1 LAKGEGGVVTG
12 TLRQSQSHI
21 ACGIG
26 ISSDSDVNMFD
37 VFLTPEYAVF
47 SVAFLLMIGVGMVE
61 AIGLGAGQIDS
72 GMAVDLDASH
82 GNALDWLGIGND
94 LPILI
99 WLTSLLGCFTFVGVA
114 IQQIMTFAIGAPLH
128 WALAS
133 TGALIIG
140 SVANRFVSS
149 CLVKIVPA
157 LETTVIESED
167 LIMRR
172 GVILEGI
179 ARRGHPARA
188 KVLDQHKQAHYVMVE
203 PHNDD
208 DVITQ
213 GETAMLVRK
222 EGAVF
227 FGLPDEHP
235 TLRPI

>member
-1 LAKGEGGVVTG
+1 ML
-12 TLRQSQSHI
+12 
-21 ACGIG
+21 
-26 ISSDSDVNMFD
+26 D

-47 SVAFLLMIGVGMVE
+47 SIAFLVMVGVGLIE
-61 AIGLGAGQIDS
+61 AIGLGVGQIDS
-72 GMAVDLDASH
+72 VADVDLNAHD

-99 WLTSLLGCFTFVGVA
+99 WLTSLLGCFTFAGVA
-114 IQQIMTFAIGAPLH
+114 IQQITTLAIGEPLH

-133 TGALIIG
+133 IGALIIG
-140 SVANRFVSS
+140 GVFNRFIASA
-149 CLVKIVPA
+149 LVKVIPA
-157 LETTVIESED
+157 YETTVIESED

-172 GVILEGI
+172 GVILEGV

-208 DVITQ
+208 DVIAQ
-213 GETAMLVRK
+213 GETTMLVRK

-227 FGLPDEHP
+227 FGLPDVHP

>member
-1 LAKGEGGVVTG
+1 ML
-12 TLRQSQSHI
+12 
-21 ACGIG
+21 
-26 ISSDSDVNMFD
+26 D
-37 VFLTPEYAVF
+37 VFLTPEYALF
-47 SVAFLLMIGVGMVE
+47 SGAFLLMVGVGLIE
-61 AIGLGAGQIDS
+61 AIGLGVGQIDS
-72 GMAVDLDASH
+72 VADVDINAHD
-82 GNALDWLGIGND
+82 GNVLDWLGIGND

-114 IQQIMTFAIGAPLH
+114 IQQITTLAVGAPLH

-133 TGALIIG
+133 TCALIIG
-140 SVANRFVSS
+140 SVANRFVASG
-149 CLVKIVPA
+149 LVKMIPA
-157 LETTVIESED
+157 YETTVIESED

-172 GVILEGI
+172 GVILEGV

-213 GETAMLVRK
+213 GETTMLVRK
-222 EGAVF
+222 VGAVF
-227 FGLPDEHP
+227 FGLPDVHP